1 MTVPFTHLH
10 THTPE
15 GSLLDGFMRIEKAIA
30 KAKSLGMDALGVS
43 DHGTMAAHDKF
54 YRLCKEAGI
63 HPVLGM
69 ESYLTY
75 DKSFKKE
82 DFEAVKLEQDDEGNH
97 VFKFLMPDEIG
108 EEFVP
113 VRDFPTKKRQ
123 QEFQRMALKT
133 YYLELVTDSLLP
145 GEELPTK
152 VNARNKLAKSIA
164 KTYEDQ
170 GYVLCVKGDA
180 AQRNFFQWFPRSG
193 HLLLIAKNNEGYQN
207 LIRLNN
213 AGQLEGFYIKPRV
226 DYSDIKKYG
235 KGVICTTACLG
246 SIPNQLILK
255 GRLDEAKA
263 EIQRYVEAFDE
274 VYLEIQPGQTEEQ
287 QLVNRTL
294 IQWSEELNLP
304 LIATSDA
311 HMVDYDELP
320 LHETLTNIGGQSKD
334 DNDVSVYEWTY
345 LMSAKE
351 MLDFGIPEIALT
363 NAYELSHRCQVDFL
377 EDRTAKFPVFDVPEG
392 HNFDSYLSELAYQG
406 VFDLFMRKDYIKDY
420 TAYQDRLEYE
430 LGIIKDKQISAY
442 FLIVHDYINWA
453 RSQGIYIGPG
463 RGSAAGSLIGYV
475 LKLTNIDPLKYNL
488 LFERF
493 LNPERMSL
501 PDIDTDFSYQRRHEV
516 IDYLIEK
523 YGVEHI
529 ANIGTYSQMS
539 SKSIL
544 KNVGKVMGVD
554 FDVVNKWNKEIPSP
568 GGSPLKLADAIE
580 TIPTIQQASKQY
592 PKLFDLALEL
602 EKMPKSSG
610 IHASG
615 YQVAPNNLMF
625 NLPLM
630 PGKKGEII
638 TQYEGPVLEDL
649 GYIKFDILGLKNLSV
664 FEMAHD
670 LILERHGVDLDI
682 NELTPGEE
690 PGDEGVFK
698 MIQNGD
704 TLGLFQ
710 IEGEGITQVFTG
722 LKKVNFDTLIAGVA
736 LYRPGPMAHIPE
748 YQARSNGEKE
758 VTYLTPELEDI
769 LSTTHGIA
777 IYQESIMQITQ
788 TLGGYTAGQA
798 DSFRKAIGKKSQQV
812 MDVELPKLHQAI
824 LDNGY
829 SEEIA
834 NEVHQIIEPFI
845 GYGFNKSH
853 AAAYAFVA
861 YQCAYLKYHYPI
873 EFFTA
878 LLSVFSDDKVKVSG
892 YIQDAKAHGIDVLR
906 PDINLSDIDFN
917 IASDNEIRYGLG
929 SIHGLKDLAVTSI
942 LGIRPVSSLPELF
955 SQVEK
960 KEVDKTSVNALALS
974 GAFDSFGETEESN
987 RMEILSKAWMAR
999 GDNNADTIQEM
1010 LTFNNAKKLAYEKK
1024 YLGLY
1029 LTGHPLEGVAK
1040 ATDWSGFMESN
1051 NIVTAMGIVGTIKTI
1066 ITKKGDP
1073 MAFVRV
1079 SFLEME
1085 QDTVVFPAVWQSDVQ
1100 LRKGS
1105 PILPLSSVLRP
1116 GLYVK
1121 VTGRFDADGGFLV
1134 NRFDIPLRLNAAFAD
1149 DLAELEET
1157 EGEAVPVEAPIEAPR
1172 MVFDEMF

>member
-1 MTVPFTHLH
+1 MPMTVPFTHLH

-63 HPVLGM
+63 HPVLGI

-82 DFEAVKLEQDDEGNH
+82 DFEAVQLEQDDEGNY

-133 YYLELVTDSLLP
+133 YYLDLVTESLLP

-246 SIPNQLILK
+246 SIPSQLILK
-255 GRLDEAKA
+255 GRLEEAKA

-311 HMVDYDELP
+311 HMVDYDELR

-406 VFDLFMRKDYIKDY
+406 IFDLFMRKDYIKDY

-463 RGSAAGSLIGYV
+463 RGSASGSLVSYV

-488 LFERF
+488 LFER
-493 LNPERMSL
+493 
-501 PDIDTDFSYQRRHEV
+501 
-516 IDYLIEK
+516 
-523 YGVEHI
+523 
-529 ANIGTYSQMS
+529 
-539 SKSIL
+539 
-544 KNVGKVMGVD
+544 
-554 FDVVNKWNKEIPSP
+554 
-568 GGSPLKLADAIE
+568 
-580 TIPTIQQASKQY
+580 
-592 PKLFDLALEL
+592 
-602 EKMPKSSG
+602 
-610 IHASG
+610 
-615 YQVAPNNLMF
+615 
-625 NLPLM
+625 
-630 PGKKGEII
+630 
-638 TQYEGPVLEDL
+638 
-649 GYIKFDILGLKNLSV
+649 
-664 FEMAHD
+664 
-670 LILERHGVDLDI
+670 
-682 NELTPGEE
+682 EE
-690 PGDEGVFK
+690 
-698 MIQNGD
+698 
-704 TLGLFQ
+704 
-710 IEGEGITQVFTG
+710 
-722 LKKVNFDTLIAGVA
+722 VA
-736 LYRPGPMAHIPE
+736 L
-748 YQARSNGEKE
+748 
-758 VTYLTPELEDI
+758 V
-769 LSTTHGIA
+769 
-777 IYQESIMQITQ
+777 
-788 TLGGYTAGQA
+788 
-798 DSFRKAIGKKSQQV
+798 KS
-812 MDVELPKLHQAI
+812 
-824 LDNGY
+824 
-829 SEEIA
+829 
-834 NEVHQIIEPFI
+834 
-845 GYGFNKSH
+845 
-853 AAAYAFVA
+853 
-861 YQCAYLKYHYPI
+861 
-873 EFFTA
+873 
-878 LLSVFSDDKVKVSG
+878 
-892 YIQDAKAHGIDVLR
+892 R
-906 PDINLSDIDFN
+906 
-917 IASDNEIRYGLG
+917 
-929 SIHGLKDLAVTSI
+929 
-942 LGIRPVSSLPELF
+942 
-955 SQVEK
+955 
-960 KEVDKTSVNALALS
+960 
-974 GAFDSFGETEESN
+974 
-987 RMEILSKAWMAR
+987 
-999 GDNNADTIQEM
+999 
-1010 LTFNNAKKLAYEKK
+1010 
-1024 YLGLY
+1024 
-1029 LTGHPLEGVAK
+1029 
-1040 ATDWSGFMESN
+1040 
-1051 NIVTAMGIVGTIKTI
+1051 
-1066 ITKKGDP
+1066 
-1073 MAFVRV
+1073 
-1079 SFLEME
+1079 
-1085 QDTVVFPAVWQSDVQ
+1085 
-1100 LRKGS
+1100 
-1105 PILPLSSVLRP
+1105 
-1116 GLYVK
+1116 
-1121 VTGRFDADGGFLV
+1121 
-1134 NRFDIPLRLNAAFAD
+1134 
-1149 DLAELEET
+1149 
-1157 EGEAVPVEAPIEAPR
+1157 
-1172 MVFDEMF
+1172 